1 MIFCKSA
8 RCSFEADSTPS
19 LVRPPRPPIASYSL
33 IALLP
38 LEAGQTM
45 YRARRKPVVVRAWP
59 RANAIP
65 DRSLAHFDAWAL
77 SQLRLLKSFC
87 AVKEL
92 STIHVFDEHFT
103 AGGFPH
109 LRHAQQDMDADSDT
123 DSEPDF
129 GMMDNATVDSRVR
142 QDDDQQPKI
151 SGRAGDDITPLMGS
165 REFDVVYVWLNSR
178 HGVGFN
184 ALLRCLPATNASTV
198 ILPRLPCPLSVMQRM
213 VKGVGA
219 SERGKWTSGSHSEWR

>member
-1 MIFCKSA
+1 M
-8 RCSFEADSTPS
+8 
-19 LVRPPRPPIASYSL
+19 RPPRPPLASYSL
-33 IALLP
+33 IALLPP

-45 YRARRKPVVVRAWP
+45 YRASRKHVIVRAWP

-77 SQLRLLKSFC
+77 SQLRLLQPFC
-87 AVKEL
+87 AVEEL
-92 STIHVFDEHFT
+92 STVHIFGEHFA
-103 AGGFPH
+103 AGGFRRH
-109 LRHAQQDMDADSDT
+109 RHAQQDTDADSDT
-123 DSEPDF
+123 DSELDF

-151 SGRAGDDITPLMGS
+151 SGRAGDDIAPLMGS
-165 REFDVVYVWLNSR
+165 REFDVVYVWPNSR
-178 HGVGFN
+178 HGVGYN

-198 ILPRLPCPLSVMQRM
+198 ILSRLPCPLSVMQQM